1 MLHTVVQANDI
12 RGPRLPGRDLDEHWP
27 FLPMFATSNGMGVR
41 YGELIPTPADLFK
54 LASAGSPTLEDIVV
68 QNNGAETALGARL
81 ASVDIYAVDALLHS
95 LSLKFREFA
104 RLDRQAARDCDIAA
118 QEAAAKALRAS
129 GICELVGTLLTSAFA
144 IAGAGVSIMGA
155 SKAQTRFDAKLSGLN
170 ETGFRAHTKLAAEP
184 SPKASQP
191 PPVDQNRIYRALRA
205 SGIRELVG
213 TFLTSAFAIAGARV
227 STKGASKAQTRLD
240 AKLSGSKETSFRAD
254 LQQPEAK
261 LVPERSPEAS
271 QPPPVDLT
279 RIYRAQQVA
288 HETTMIWSGLAT
300 GMTEVGKIPGA
311 ALKMGATS
319 EQEKKAKLEA
329 EGTKMRSRAD
339 DESEFKSAYEKMIQD
354 VLDKLSEMRRA
365 DADTR
370 SKIVNMG

>member
-41 YGELIPTPADLFK
+41 YGELITTPADLFK

-81 ASVDIYAVDALLHS
+81 ASVDIYAVGALLHS

-170 ETGFRAHTKLAAEP
+170 ETGFRA
-184 SPKASQP
+184 
-191 PPVDQNRIYRALRA
+191 
-205 SGIRELVG
+205 
-213 TFLTSAFAIAGARV
+213 
-227 STKGASKAQTRLD
+227 
-240 AKLSGSKETSFRAD
+240 D

-271 QPPPVDLT
+271 QPPPVDQN

-319 EQEKKAKLEA
+319 EQEKKAK
-329 EGTKMRSRAD
+329 
-339 DESEFKSAYEKMIQD
+339 
-354 VLDKLSEMRRA
+354 
-365 DADTR
+365 
-370 SKIVNMG
+370 

>member
-1 MLHTVVQANDI
+1 MLHTVVQANDS
-12 RGPRLPGRDLDEHWP
+12 RGPRLPGGDLDEHWP
-27 FLPMFATSNGMGVR
+27 FLPMSATSNGMGVR
-41 YGELIPTPADLFK
+41 YGELITTPADLFK
-54 LASAGSPTLEDIVV
+54 LASAGSPTLADIVV
-68 QNNGAETALGARL
+68 QNKGAETGLGARL
-81 ASVDIYAVDALLHS
+81 ASVDIYAVGALLHS
-95 LSLKFREFA
+95 LSLKLRESA

-170 ETGFRAHTKLAAEP
+170 GPGFRAAEP

-191 PPVDQNRIYRALRA
+191 PAVDQNRIYRALRA

-213 TFLTSAFAIAGARV
+213 TLLTSAFAIAGARV
-227 STKGASKAQTRLD
+227 STKGASKARTRLD
-240 AKLSGSKETSFRAD
+240 AKLSGSKEASFRAD
-254 LQQPEAK
+254 LQQPEPK
-261 LVPERSPEAS
+261 LVPEPSLQAS

-279 RIYRAQQVA
+279 RIYKAQQVA

-300 GMTEVGKIPGA
+300 GMNEVGKIPGA
-311 ALKMGATS
+311 AFKMGATG

-339 DESEFKSAYEKMIQD
+339 DESEFKLAYEKMIQD
-354 VLDKLSEMRRA
+354 VLEKLSEVRRA